1 MQASCMLR
9 KRGTGQSLVVG
20 LCFFSCCAVS
30 PAGATITG
38 GEVTGGSARKNGGI
52 FTKLTVPFSEST
64 PANTVG
70 SNTFQNFNLYG
81 FDEGQ
86 NIELSEDLNV
96 DIIGDGEGRSLG
108 KGMLP
113 KGLIVASHYIFFD
126 PKHGSQTG
134 TVTFDSP
141 VVAIITRSQ
150 SLDASDYLINTGVDY
165 LNPGQRGIEGR
176 DRVGIINNDTIEISW
191 AAGSPGDY
199 IRVLTLFS
207 PAALEPVNRG
217 VNLPPMYSPDRLY
230 ASRTYS
236 AFSAREHSD

>member
-1 MQASCMLR
+1 MRASCMRR
-9 KRGTGQSLVVG
+9 KRELRQSAIIG
-20 LCFFSCCAVS
+20 LCFFSCCAAS
-30 PAGATITG
+30 FAGATITG

-52 FTKLTVPFSEST
+52 FTKLAVPFDEST

-86 NIELSEDLNV
+86 NIELSEDLSV
-96 DIIGDGEGRSLG
+96 DIIGDGEGGSLR
-108 KGMLP
+108 KGLLP

-141 VVAIITRSQ
+141 VVAIITRSKN
-150 SLDASDYLINTGVDY
+150 LDASDYLINTGVDY
-165 LNPGQRGIEGR
+165 QNPGLRGIEST
-176 DRVGIINNDTIEISW
+176 DRVGIVNGYTIEISW
-191 AAGSPGDY
+191 SAGSPGDY

-207 PAALEPVNRG
+207 PAAASPVNRLISM
-217 VNLPPMYSPDRLY
+217 V
-230 ASRTYS
+230 
-236 AFSAREHSD
+236 